1 VRCRSRGS
9 TLASEKKAVSVK
21 LQELKKQSGAEL
33 DARIQTLTD
42 AIRQNPKDRDNTKR
56 MLELERMQE
65 EYDKLT
71 ASLHSQLEMLDKQQ

>member
-1 VRCRSRGS
+1 M
-9 TLASEKKAVSVK
+9 K